1 MFKFLFSDSLKRL
14 VLAAAMLAGDG
25 RGVVNVMYI
34 FYFCVG
40 EWQITLHYYD
50 TAQHFDIEFQEYS

>member
-1 MFKFLFSDSLKRL
+1 M
-14 VLAAAMLAGDG
+14 LAAAMLAGDG

>member
-1 MFKFLFSDSLKRL
+1 M
-14 VLAAAMLAGDG
+14 LAAAMLAGDG

-50 TAQHFDIEFQEYS
+50 NAQHFDIEFQEYS